1 MQNRLSNGLTTLLN
15 LTDFFNFKA
24 TEKKI
29 VYTRYNSLSSRN
41 TISNLIVYIEMGLS
55 SR

>member
-15 LTDFFNFKA
+15 LTDFCYFKA

-29 VYTRYNSLSSRN
+29 VCTRQDSLSTRN
-41 TISNLIVYIEMGLS
+41 TISNLIVYIEIGFS